1 MSIKTKHTT
10 DSNLKAIIVIGI
22 LFFIFGFITWINS
35 ILIPYFKLA
44 CQLNNK
50 QAMLVAF
57 AFYISYFVMAFPSSS
72 ILKRTGLKNGMSVGL
87 IIMAFGTLLFIP
99 AAINRMYVLFLT
111 GLFVQATGLT
121 ILQTAANPYITI
133 LGPIDSAAKRIS
145 IMGICNKIAGAVA
158 PLILIH
164 AITKDPDE
172 IDRLTSSLP
181 GLSHLQQEITL
192 NELSHRLV
200 LPYLAMS
207 LVLLALCFLIRLAH
221 LPNIEQKEEF
231 VENKNDR
238 DSLFQ
243 YPYAVM
249 GAVAIFCAVSV
260 EVLAAD
266 SIINYA
272 QYAGFTFREGKF
284 FASYVFTFMLI
295 SYFFGAIAIPK
306 FVNQKKAL
314 QYSAIAGLICT
325 MIAVT
330 ITGKASVWFI
340 AVLGFANAFL
350 WPSIWPLAID
360 GLGKFTKQASALMI
374 MGIIGAAITPLL
386 FGYISD
392 MSNVQTAYWL
402 LVPCYV
408 FIIFFATKG
417 HTIGRLRTGTV
428 HLDLIEERI
437 S

>member
-1 MSIKTKHTT
+1 MSIKTGKKSA
-10 DSNLKAIIVIGI
+10 SNLKAIIVIGI
-22 LFFIFGFITWINS
+22 LFFIFGFVTWINS

-57 AFYISYFVMAFPSSS
+57 AFYISYFVMAFPSSA

-87 IIMAFGTLLFIP
+87 IIMAIGTLLFIP
-99 AAINRMYVLFLT
+99 AAINRMYSLFLL

-121 ILQTAANPYITI
+121 ILQTASNPYITF
-133 LGPIDSAAKRIS
+133 LGPIESAAKRIS
-145 IMGICNKIAGAVA
+145 IMGICNKLAGALA
-158 PLILIH
+158 PIILIH

-172 IDRLTSSLP
+172 IDRLYKSLP
-181 GLSHLQQEITL
+181 ALSHQMQETTF

-200 LPYLAMS
+200 LPYLIMTA
-207 LVLLALCFLIRLAH
+207 VLMALCYLIRLAH
-221 LPNIEQKEEF
+221 LPDIEQTED
-231 VENKNDR
+231 VAENENDR
-238 DSLFQ
+238 DNLFQ
-243 YPYAVM
+243 YPYAVL
-249 GAVAIFCAVSV
+249 GAVTIFCAVSV

-284 FASYVFTFMLI
+284 FASYVFTFMLV
-295 SYFFGAIAIPK
+295 SYFFGAVAIPK
-306 FVNQKKAL
+306 FISQKKAL

-325 MIAVT
+325 MIALV
-330 ITGKASVWFI
+330 ITGKTSVWFI

-374 MGIIGAAITPLL
+374 MGIIGAAVTPLL

-392 MSNVQTAYWL
+392 SSNAQKAYWL
-402 LVPCYV
+402 LVPCYL

-417 HTIGRLRTGTV
+417 HKIGRSAQKIVR
-428 HLDLIEERI
+428 LDLIEEEI